1 MIRYFFVV
9 RDLHPLFLAG
19 LSGAPQVK
27 EEPAKPAGDTEQNRA
42 GRPVAP
48 TLAGERRV

>member
-27 EEPAKPAGDTEQNRA
+27 EEPAAARPAAGDTEQNTPA
-42 GRPVAP
+42 RPGALAQ
-48 TLAGERRV
+48 TL